1 MKWWSPTWELSIK
14 SLSYWNVFIK
24 FSYLRQNFLLAMF
37 DLMGRFLG
45 GTGKGTFSTL
55 VLKEC
60 SNKTTIFNQSGE
72 TIFAW
77 YPHWPDYI
85 YTHYRQFLFKIL
97 STEKGR
103 VHASSTKII
112 PPHLHFPKHSWISWS
127 LNLFPCFNQPFCLK
141 GRRDLL
147 IELLSSRLPGDRTSP
162 VGMIILEGCEQG
174 WALGRYQISLDF
186 TNDMFTLGTSE
197 FKVKSFS

>member
-1 MKWWSPTWELSIK
+1 
-14 SLSYWNVFIK
+14 
-24 FSYLRQNFLLAMF
+24 MF

-45 GTGKGTFSTL
+45 WTGKGTFST
-55 VLKEC
+55 VVSKEC
-60 SNKTTIFNQSGE
+60 SNKTTIFDQSGE

-77 YPHWPDYI
+77 YPQWPDYI

-103 VHASSTKII
+103 IHTSSTKII
-112 PPHLHFPKHSWISWS
+112 PILSSIFQNI
-127 LNLFPCFNQPFCLK
+127 LGFPCLSIFSHAFKQPFCLK

-162 VGMIILEGCEQG
+162 VGIILEGCEQG

-186 TNDMFTLGTSE
+186 THDMFTLSTSE
-197 FKVKSFS
+197 FKVKSIG